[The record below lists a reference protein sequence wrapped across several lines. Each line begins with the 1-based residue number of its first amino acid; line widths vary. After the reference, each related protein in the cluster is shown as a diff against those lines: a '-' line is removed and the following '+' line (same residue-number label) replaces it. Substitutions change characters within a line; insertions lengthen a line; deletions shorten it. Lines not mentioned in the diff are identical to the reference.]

1 MSKIKEDL
9 SVSNLPL
16 PEGTKHLTGNLFM
29 VPFASIR
36 APEGNPRL
44 LTESGLA
51 NIIDKQ
57 LANELRES
65 IKNNTL
71 LNPLVC
77 RWTKD
82 ENGNLFPIVEG
93 GDRRYRSL
101 DYLIRRKEIV
111 VDPRNI
117 KVGENGQWHR
127 SMVPASEAYEFVPC
141 QVFFCNND
149 LEALALAWADN
160 KNRVNLTEGHEIA
173 EVIKLRDVG
182 AKDADIMNILQR
194 DQKWLADTDRLI
206 GSLDHS
212 SLADLIEGRLD
223 RNAAIELAAIND
235 IEIRDK
241 VRIAANESSTETWGR
256 KIYRLQRRITQ
267 VVEENE
273 KAKGD
278 LVFSETSEEKQEA
291 QERID
296 QTEAQSRAI
305 ARQRDETRPVTTS
318 RAVIDASNQIA
329 GTRPR
334 PVGKRGPKGGPRR
347 MREIKIKE
355 GRDLFVELLKNNG
368 EAPDGSFTASVE
380 SLKLLIKV
388 INDNIL
394 NNNPDWA
401 ATIRK
406 HYSA

>member
-16 PEGTKHLTGNLFM
+16 PEGTQHLTGNLFM
-29 VPFASIR
+29 VPFSSIR

-117 KVGENGQWHR
+117 KVDENGQWHR
-127 SMVPASEAYEFVPC
+127 SMVPANEAYEFVPC

-149 LEALALAWADN
+149 C
-160 KNRVNLTEGHEIA
+160 K
-173 EVIKLRDVG
+173 
-182 AKDADIMNILQR
+182 
-194 DQKWLADTDRLI
+194 
-206 GSLDHS
+206 
-212 SLADLIEGRLD
+212 
-223 RNAAIELAAIND
+223 
-235 IEIRDK
+235 
-241 VRIAANESSTETWGR
+241 
-256 KIYRLQRRITQ
+256 
-267 VVEENE
+267 
-273 KAKGD
+273 
-278 LVFSETSEEKQEA
+278 
-291 QERID
+291 
-296 QTEAQSRAI
+296 
-305 ARQRDETRPVTTS
+305 
-318 RAVIDASNQIA
+318 
-329 GTRPR
+329 
-334 PVGKRGPKGGPRR
+334 
-347 MREIKIKE
+347 
-355 GRDLFVELLKNNG
+355 
-368 EAPDGSFTASVE
+368 
-380 SLKLLIKV
+380 KLLFISLLLDAKTKRV
-388 INDNIL
+388 VVMSPIAPLLLPKNKSSPIEN
-394 NNNPDWA
+394 
-401 ATIRK
+401 
-406 HYSA
+406 